1 MTSYEVVFKSFL
13 SKVQDPIFSQMEIE
27 VAEDDMNSLLNSAIL
42 NFEYPKMDLKD
53 KDDEL
58 KQFNNTLTLDEIEIL
73 GHLMAYEWMSRG
85 LQSIDL
91 ISQNMTTKDFNT
103 FSQANHINS
112 LTNTLR
118 RREKQIRQLKIKY
131 NMRDGNQ
138 PDLHG
143 LGGGAR

>member
-85 LQSIDL
+85 LQTIDL

-103 FSQANHINS
+103 FSQANHINA

-118 RREKQIRQLKIKY
+118 QREKQIRQLKIKY

-143 LGGGAR
+143 LGGGTR